1 MLRAMLLLVIAI
13 TSGVSSRIFDF
24 PAVDVG
30 GRTELKILDE
40 LVVKVAEGIDTIIDV
55 EAVNKGDDG
64 RTILH
69 VAATAGHTKAIEAL
83 VELGAS
89 ISVRDE
95 KGRTPLHEAAGGGHV
110 AAIST
115 LLAAGASLSARNEDR
130 ETPLHK
136 AAAYGHPEA
145 IRILVGA
152 GASLGAENKRGESPL
167 LMAAE
172 RGHASAI
179 SMLVTVLGASL
190 SARDKDGNTPLHK
203 AAEHGQTKAIIA
215 LAAAGASHKAL
226 NKNGNTPLHVAADH
240 DQAFAITALV
250 NAGAHLEAR
259 TDYGL
264 TPLHFAAL
272 NGSLASIRKLVTAG
286 ASLDAKTALG
296 GTPLHLAAHW
306 GHSEAV
312 ETLLA
317 AGACLKTR
325 TLAGNTPLQLAII
338 RGHVKIVKTL
348 KAASYVADFTL
359 VVTFVMIVAF
369 IFRSWIAIFFADVT
383 HAQASVA
390 TMTTMILAF
399 IAAKMLTPYDR
410 GLSMFEEALLRLF
423 DCDDLTTAITATCL
437 LSIYFT
443 IIFGRGSYL
452 WALFGRAPARATS
465 NAAAKRQK
473 SRGSAPATHSELA
486 RREKGAARK
495 AAAATEQQVKR
506 KASEREKAA
515 SHIAVME
522 SQEAAQGARTTA
534 RESEPASKAA
544 DTRAVAASNQPEG
557 SAAAQRLADEH
568 ASEIEAAQ
576 LHKALEDSAR
586 EAREL
591 AELTAIEAHELA
603 VCMEASPSPEVESRE
618 SGGRGRRKDR
628 GGRGGRGGPGG
639 RGGRGQVYNRDT
651 APSLGA
657 VAEASADLATRLGLA
672 AAPPTPGG
680 IAPTL
685 SNGSVPVEEEQAA
698 TVTAPAAAPLSVA
711 ADVPGP
717 AQPSSSA
724 PDAERTCVVCLHGP
738 QSHIAWPCGH
748 LIYCGG
754 CAALMRGKPCAFC
767 MNDVSEIKEVF
778 RG

>member
-1 MLRAMLLLVIAI
+1 M
-13 TSGVSSRIFDF
+13 
-24 PAVDVG
+24 
-30 GRTELKILDE
+30 
-40 LVVKVAEGIDTIIDV
+40 
-55 EAVNKGDDG
+55 
-64 RTILH
+64 
-69 VAATAGHTKAIEAL
+69 
-83 VELGAS
+83 
-89 ISVRDE
+89 RDE
-95 KGRTPLHEAAGGGHV
+95 RGGTPLHEAAGGGHV
-110 AAIST
+110 TAVST
-115 LLAAGASLSARNEDR
+115 LLAAGASLS
-130 ETPLHK
+130 
-136 AAAYGHPEA
+136 
-145 IRILVGA
+145 
-152 GASLGAENKRGESPL
+152 
-167 LMAAE
+167 
-172 RGHASAI
+172 
-179 SMLVTVLGASL
+179 
-190 SARDKDGNTPLHK
+190 RD
-203 AAEHGQTKAIIA
+203 
-215 LAAAGASHKAL
+215 
-226 NKNGNTPLHVAADH
+226 VAADQ
-240 DQAFAITALV
+240 DQAFAITTLV

-259 TDYGL
+259 TDTGL
-264 TPLHFAAL
+264 TPLHFAAW
-272 NGSLASIRKLVTAG
+272 NGSLASIRNLLTAG
-286 ASLDAKTALG
+286 AFLEAKTAVG
-296 GTPLHLAAHW
+296 QTPLHLAAHW

-348 KAASYVADFTL
+348 KAASYVADFTH

-473 SRGSAPATHSELA
+473 SRGSAAPATHSELA

-544 DTRAVAASNQPEG
+544 DTRGVAASNQPEG

-711 ADVPGP
+711 AEVPGP